1 MAAIATTPT
10 VPRVVIIGAGFG
22 GLAAAHALKH
32 APVDLTIVDRRNFH
46 LFQPLL
52 YQVATASLSPADI
65 AAPIRSVLRG
75 QANARVVL
83 DKVVDVDRRARRVVT
98 ENGRSIPFDYLVVA
112 TGARHSYFGR
122 DDWAVAAPGIKT
134 VDDAT
139 RVRAKILKALEEAEL
154 EDDEAI
160 RKALLTFVIVGGGP
174 TGVEMAGAIAELVRH
189 AAGRDFR
196 RISSDNISIVLVEAG
211 PRILPGFREE
221 LSSSAHHAL
230 EAMGVSVAIRTMVT
244 DVSDEGVMLGAMRLP
259 ARTVIWAAGVK
270 ASPAGRWLDAPVD
283 RAGRVKVEADF
294 SLPDDPAILV
304 IGDTAA
310 YAGTDGAM
318 LPGVAPAAKQAGH
331 WVGSLIATRVLSAPE
346 PMPFR
351 YRDAGSMATIG
362 RKFAIV
368 DLGWLRLTGFPAW
381 LLWSAAHVW
390 FLIGFRSRLSVA
402 TSWLWS
408 YLTYERGARLITG
421 REIALARPATETLQQ
436 KDAA

>member
-1 MAAIATTPT
+1 MLTVATTRAD
-10 VPRVVIIGAGFG
+10 PRVVIIGAGFG
-22 GLAAAHALKH
+22 GLAAAQSLKH
-32 APVDLTIVDRRNFH
+32 APVEITIVDRRNFH

-52 YQVATASLSPADI
+52 YQVATAGLSPADI
-65 AAPIRSVLRG
+65 AAPIRSVLRS

-83 DKVVDVDRRARRVVT
+83 DKIVDVDRHARCVAT
-98 ENGRSIPFDYLVVA
+98 ENGRTIPFDYLIVA

-139 RVRAKILKALEEAEL
+139 RVRAKILKALEEAEI
-154 EDDEAI
+154 EDDETI

-189 AAGRDFR
+189 AADRDFR
-196 RISSDNISIVLVEAG
+196 RIAPDSMRIVLVEAG
-211 PRILPGFREE
+211 ARILPGFREE
-221 LSSSAHHAL
+221 LGGAAHRAL
-230 EAMGVSVAIRTMVT
+230 EAMGVDVATRTMVT
-244 DVSDEGVMLGAMRLP
+244 EVSQEGVTLGATRLA

-294 SLPDDPAILV
+294 SLPGDPAIFV

-310 YAGTDGAM
+310 HAGPDGTM
-318 LPGVAPAAKQAGH
+318 LPGIAPAAKQAGH
-331 WVGSLIATRVLSAPE
+331 WVGRLIAARVLAAPG
-346 PMPFR
+346 PAPFR
-351 YRDAGSMATIG
+351 YRDAGSMATVG
-362 RKFAIV
+362 RRFAIV
-368 DLGWLRLTGFPAW
+368 DLRWLRLTGFPAW
-381 LLWSAAHVW
+381 LVWSAAHVW

-421 REIALARPATETLQQ
+421 REIALARPVTETPEQ

>member
-1 MAAIATTPT
+1 MTTT

-22 GLAAAHALKH
+22 GLAAAQALKD
-32 APVDLTIVDRRNFH
+32 ASIELTILDRRNFH

-75 QANARVVL
+75 QGNARVVL
-83 DKVVDVDRRARRVVT
+83 DKVVSVDRRTRCVVT

-122 DDWAVAAPGIKT
+122 DDWASAAPGIKT
-134 VDDAT
+134 LDDAT

-154 EDDEAI
+154 EDDEAA

-174 TGVEMAGAIAELVRH
+174 TGVEMAGAIAELVRN
-189 AAGRDFR
+189 AASRDFR
-196 RISSDNISIVLVEAG
+196 RIAAESTRIVLVEAG
-211 PRILPGFREE
+211 ARILPGFREE
-221 LSSSAHHAL
+221 LSRAAHRAL
-230 EAMGVSVAIRTMVT
+230 EAMRVDVATGTMVT
-244 DVSDEGVMLGAMRLP
+244 DVSNDGVRLGAIRLP

-270 ASPAGRWLDAPVD
+270 ASPAGRWLDASVD
-283 RAGRVKVEADF
+283 RAGRVKVETDF
-294 SLPDDPAILV
+294 SLPDDPAIFV

-310 YAGTDGAM
+310 HAGPDGAM
-318 LPGVAPAAKQAGH
+318 LPGIAPAAKQAGR
-331 WVGSLIATRVLSAPE
+331 WVGSLIAARVRVTSDPA
-346 PMPFR
+346 PFR

-368 DLGWLRLTGFPAW
+368 DLGWLRLTGFSAW
-381 LLWSAAHVW
+381 LFWSAVHVW

-421 REIALARPATETLQQ
+421 REIALAKPATDALQQ

>member
-1 MAAIATTPT
+1 MTTD
-10 VPRVVIIGAGFG
+10 PRVVIIGAGFG
-22 GLAAAHALKH
+22 GLAAAQALKH
-32 APVDLTIVDRRNFH
+32 APVELTIVDRRNFH

-65 AAPIRSVLRG
+65 AAPIRSVLRD

-83 DKVVDVDRRARRVVT
+83 DKVVNVDRHARCVVT
-98 ENGRSIPFDYLVVA
+98 ENGRTIPFDYLIVA
-112 TGARHSYFGR
+112 TGVQHSYFGR
-122 DDWAVAAPGIKT
+122 DDWASAAPGIKT

-154 EDDEAI
+154 EDDETI

-174 TGVEMAGAIAELVRH
+174 TGVEMAGAIAELVRN
-189 AAGRDFR
+189 AASRDFR
-196 RISSDNISIVLVEAG
+196 RITPDSTSIVLVEAG
-211 PRILPGFREE
+211 ERILPGFREE
-221 LSSSAHHAL
+221 LSRAAHAAL
-230 EAMGVSVAIRTMVT
+230 GAMGVEVATGAMVT
-244 DVSDEGVMLGAMRLP
+244 DVSGDGVRLGATRLA

-283 RAGRVKVEADF
+283 RAGRVKVGADF
-294 SLPDDPAILV
+294 SLPGDPAIFV

-310 YAGTDGAM
+310 YARPDGAM
-318 LPGVAPAAKQAGH
+318 LPGLAPAAKQAGR
-331 WVGSLIATRVLSAPE
+331 WVGCLIEARVLAALDPA
-346 PMPFR
+346 PFR
-351 YRDAGSMATIG
+351 YRDTGSMATIG

-368 DLGWLRLTGFPAW
+368 DLHWLRLTGFSAW
-381 LLWSAAHVW
+381 LFWSAIHVW

-421 REIALARPATETLQQ
+421 REIALARSATEALKQ

>member
-1 MAAIATTPT
+1 MAAIATT

-22 GLAAAHALKH
+22 GLATAQALKH
-32 APVDLTIVDRRNFH
+32 APVELTIVDRRNFH

-83 DKVVDVDRRARRVVT
+83 DKVFDVDRRARCVVT

-112 TGARHSYFGR
+112 TSARHSYLGR
-122 DDWAVAAPGIKT
+122 DDWASAAPGIKT

-174 TGVEMAGAIAELVRH
+174 TGVEMAGAIVELVRH

-196 RISSDNISIVLVEAG
+196 RITPESTRIVLVEAG
-211 PRILPGFREE
+211 VRILPGFREE
-221 LSSSAHHAL
+221 LSRAAHAAL
-230 EAMGVSVAIRTMVT
+230 EAIGVDVATGAMVT
-244 DVSDEGVMLGAMRLP
+244 DVSEDGVTLGATRLA

-294 SLPDDPAILV
+294 SLPDDPAIFV

-310 YAGTDGAM
+310 YAGRDGAM
-318 LPGVAPAAKQAGH
+318 LPGIAPAAKQAGR
-331 WVGSLIATRVLSAPE
+331 WVGRLIQARVRTASDPA
-346 PMPFR
+346 PFR
-351 YRDAGSMATIG
+351 YHDAGSMATIG

-368 DLGWLRLTGFPAW
+368 DLRWLRMTGFPAW
-381 LLWSAAHVW
+381 LFWSAAHVW

-421 REIALARPATETLQQ
+421 REIALARPATDPLKQ

>member
-1 MAAIATTPT
+1 MITVATTTT
-10 VPRVVIIGAGFG
+10 VPRVLIIGAGFG
-22 GLAAAHALKH
+22 GLAAAQALKD
-32 APVDLTIVDRRNFH
+32 APIELTILDRRNFH

-83 DKVVDVDRRARRVVT
+83 DKVVSVDRRTRCVVT

-122 DDWAVAAPGIKT
+122 DDWASAAPGIKT
-134 VDDAT
+134 LDDAT

-154 EDDEAI
+154 EDDEAA

-196 RISSDNISIVLVEAG
+196 RIAAESTRIVLVEAG
-211 PRILPGFREE
+211 ARILPGFREE
-221 LSSSAHHAL
+221 LSRAADRAL
-230 EAMGVSVAIRTMVT
+230 EAMGVDVATGAMVT
-244 DVSDEGVMLGAMRLP
+244 DVSDDGVRLGVTRLA

-294 SLPDDPAILV
+294 SLPDDPAIFV

-310 YAGTDGAM
+310 HAGPDGAM
-318 LPGVAPAAKQAGH
+318 LPGIAPAAKQAGR
-331 WVGSLIATRVLSAPE
+331 WVGSLIAARVRATSDPA
-346 PMPFR
+346 PFR

-368 DLGWLRLTGFPAW
+368 DLGWLRLTGFSAW
-381 LLWSAAHVW
+381 LFWSAVHVW